1 MTDSPTAATAPFT
14 KEARQFIMLTLGGA
28 LVIAAL
34 AHGSSTAAAP
44 LLTMATPTLA
54 TLAISWRSKTL
65 RRTWR
70 ALGMRRGAPRHWP
83 VALLLPAFVAATSY
97 GIAAVAGVLSYPR
110 VDLGADSVVNGAFNL
125 LAGLVIGT
133 LFALSE
139 EIGWRG
145 FLLPALQTTM
155 PRTKAALVTGF
166 IHGIWHLPLILL
178 TSSYDSVGSKWI
190 VAPIVVLNITLGG
203 IIYAWLQNRSNSV
216 WAVAV
221 AHNAFNT
228 FIEALGRTAVTA
240 TPATAAYVA
249 GESGIASTLAIA
261 AVAAAVLRRP
271 TRHAREPQ
279 FSATTPLPRS
289 TCPLVG
295 AEETAS
301 EQDLFGRADRI

>member
-1 MTDSPTAATAPFT
+1 MTHSPTTAAAPFT
-14 KEARQFIMLTLGGA
+14 NDARQFIALTLGGA
-28 LVIAAL
+28 LAIAAV
-34 AHGSSTAAAP
+34 AHGRSSAAAP

-54 TLAISWRSKTL
+54 TIAISWRSKAL

-70 ALGMRRGAPRHWP
+70 ALGMRRAAPRHWP

-97 GIAAVAGVLSYPR
+97 GIAAIAGVLTYPR
-110 VDLGADSVVNGAFNL
+110 VDLGADSVINGALNL

-145 FLLPALQTTM
+145 FLLPTLQTTM

-166 IHGIWHLPLILL
+166 IHGIWHLPLVLL

-203 IIYAWLQNRSNSV
+203 IIYAWLQNRSKSV

-228 FIEALGRTAVTA
+228 FIESLRRTAVTA

-261 AVAAAVLRRP
+261 AIVAALLHRP
-271 TRHAREPQ
+271 TRHAREATVT
-279 FSATTPLPRS
+279 ATTPLLRS
-289 TCPLVG
+289 T
-295 AEETAS
+295 
-301 EQDLFGRADRI
+301 

>member
-1 MTDSPTAATAPFT
+1 MTHSPTAAAAPFT
-14 KEARQFIMLTLGGA
+14 NEAAQFIALTLGGA
-28 LVIAAL
+28 LAIAAV
-34 AHGSSTAAAP
+34 AHGSSSAAAP

-54 TLAISWRSKTL
+54 TIAISWRSKAL
-65 RRTWR
+65 RRTSQ
-70 ALGMRRGAPRHWP
+70 ALGMRRAAPRHWP

-97 GIAAVAGVLSYPR
+97 GIALVAGVLSYPR
-110 VDLGADSVVNGAFNL
+110 VDLGADSVINGALNL

-145 FLLPALQTTM
+145 FLLPTLQTTM

-203 IIYAWLQNRSNSV
+203 IIYAWLKNRSNSV
-216 WAVAV
+216 WAVAI

-228 FIEALGRTAVTA
+228 FIESLGRTAVTA

-261 AVAAAVLRRP
+261 AVVAAILRRP
-271 TRHAREPQ
+271 TRHARRPNGTE
-279 FSATTPLPRS
+279 TTPLLRS
-289 TCPLVG
+289 T
-295 AEETAS
+295 
-301 EQDLFGRADRI
+301 